1 MNDFIKNLG
10 ASIDV
15 IADEAMTEALDLIDD
30 EDDLDAV
37 NECFYDEF
45 DMAFTDWLVACMK
58 ETGMTAQA
66 VVEQLNVHRE
76 RLTDIIGVDDIDAW
90 LENFVDTYT
99 EEAA

>member
-45 DMAFTDWLVACMK
+45 DMAFTDWL
-58 ETGMTAQA
+58 
-66 VVEQLNVHRE
+66 
-76 RLTDIIGVDDIDAW
+76 W
-90 LENFVDTYT
+90 LV
-99 EEAA
+99 

>member
-10 ASIDV
+10 ASIDT
-15 IADEAMTEALDLIDD
+15 IADQAMTEALDLIDD
-30 EDDLDAV
+30 EDDLDAI

-45 DMAFTDWLVACMK
+45 DMAFTDWLEVCME

-66 VVEQLNVHRE
+66 VVQQLNHHRL
-76 RLTDIIGVDDIDAW
+76 RLTDIIGVEYIDAW